1 MNIFLLI
8 FIGIGLSMDA
18 FSLSLAYGTLGMS
31 SNDKFLLSFITGL
44 FHFFMPLLGL
54 LIGNLLFSFFLFD
67 SRIVVSIIFFSIGFQ
82 MFFSS
87 FKGNDEIKI
96 MNYFD
101 YVLFAL
107 AVSIDSFSIGI
118 SFTNFDNIVLL
129 SPFIFFSCS
138 FIFTFIGLLIGN
150 KIEKLLGKFA
160 TFLGGL
166 IIILIGLKFLILK

>member
-1 MNIFLLI
+1 ML
-8 FIGIGLSMDA
+8 
-18 FSLSLAYGTLGMS
+18 
-31 SNDKFLLSFITGL
+31 
-44 FHFFMPLLGL
+44 
-54 LIGNLLFSFFLFD
+54 
-67 SRIVVSIIFFSIGFQ
+67 
-82 MFFSS
+82 

-150 KIEKLLGKFA
+150 KIEKLLGKLA

-166 IIILIGLKFLILK
+166 IIILIGLKFLIFK